1 LSLAADERKFV
12 SAVRNGDLAAFEILC
27 ARSASMAFRM
37 ARRIVAT
44 TEDAE
49 DAAQDSLQRAFTH
62 FKSFK
67 GDRRFSTWLSRIVTN
82 AALMRL
88 CKNSVRRELSFDELS
103 ISQPDF
109 SPFESKTKA

>member
-1 LSLAADERKFV
+1 LRTIRKHGFQNGAANRGE
-12 SAVRNGDLAAFEILC
+12 
-27 ARSASMAFRM
+27 
-37 ARRIVAT
+37 

-109 SPFESKTKA
+109 SPFEVEGQGLNPSSVLLEMSSIVCFLMP